1 MKQEAKNQLGLH
13 FVVIL
18 LGFTAILGNLMSIS
32 ALPIVV
38 YRTFIASTILGLV
51 LLKRPNRVL
60 NSASLLPLVLTGFVL
75 GLHWICFFGSARM
88 STVSLSLVTFSTTSF
103 FTSII
108 EPLSKKEPVS
118 KKELL
123 LGLLVV
129 MGMSFIFSFETIHY
143 KAILVGLF
151 GAFLASIYSVSNAH
165 LAKKSTPVYIN
176 FIELS
181 AAFIFTLA
189 VLIIWI
195 LATPQAFSSL
205 IPSEIDYFYLV
216 ILGIICTVI
225 PYLILVKLLKS
236 MSAFTVGMAINME
249 PIYGIL
255 MAWLIFGEAEKMSGG
270 FYIGAVLIILSLLLN
285 SIWKK

>member
-38 YRTFIASTILGLV
+38 YRTLIASTVLGLV
-51 LLKRPNRVL
+51 LLKRPNKVL
-60 NSASLLPLVLTGFVL
+60 NSASLLPLILTGFVL

-108 EPLSKKEPVS
+108 EPLSKKQPIS
-118 KKELL
+118 KKEVL

-129 MGMSFIFSFETIHY
+129 IGMSFIFSFESIHF

-165 LAKKSTPVYIN
+165 LAKKNTPVYIN

-181 AAFIFTLA
+181 AAFAFTLL

-195 LATPQAFSSL
+195 PVTQQPLISITPTLDDYIYLA
-205 IPSEIDYFYLV
+205 

-225 PYLILVKLLKS
+225 PYLILVNLLKS
-236 MSAFTVGMAINME
+236 MSAFTVGMAINLE

-270 FYIGAVLIILSLLLN
+270 FYIGAVLIILSLILN